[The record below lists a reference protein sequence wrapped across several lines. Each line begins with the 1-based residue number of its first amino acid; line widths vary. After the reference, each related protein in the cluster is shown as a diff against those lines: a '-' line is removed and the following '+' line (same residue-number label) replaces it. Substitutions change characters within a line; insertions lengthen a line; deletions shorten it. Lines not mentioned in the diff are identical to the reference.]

1 MNGPSISIWFSFKD
15 RRKIR
20 FSKATLSGELTMT
33 FVSWFVCWVILAC
46 IGIIAVYRT
55 GRSIERWWPT
65 MSLFY
70 FVLLSTG
77 VLVASYVTAFRLVG
91 VEQAGCEE
99 LDPSADK
106 LLGSTPSEF
115 RQRCIATQNDFESIN
130 WRKS

>member
-1 MNGPSISIWFSFKD
+1 
-15 RRKIR
+15 
-20 FSKATLSGELTMT
+20 MT
-33 FVSWFVCWVILAC
+33 FVGWFVGWIILAWV
-46 IGIIAVYRT
+46 GITAVYRT
-55 GRSIERWWPT
+55 GRSIERRWPVA
-65 MSLFY
+65 SLFY

-77 VLVASYVTAFRLVG
+77 VLVASYVTAVRLVG

-115 RQRCIATQNDFESIN
+115 RQRCIVTQNDFESIN